1 MSKKSFCSSISSAEK
16 ERRGKRWIGECS
28 FADTL
33 FYLPSLTF
41 PIRRSL
47 EEESFFPLLS
57 PRPPTPLNDL
67 YLSLLKASPPRC
79 IAEWAL
85 THATSSSHTHFR
97 GIKSAPFEIFMSP
110 PLFSSGATF
119 YSPIRRFP
127 LEIQKNIPANTWFCH
142 NLFLKKKTCRGL
154 PPERY
159 VSRGQILGPAAAA
172 VRTAHTHIRIRGRSP
187 PEKRRVG
194 RYPDRRRRPPP
205 PPPPSS
211 ASSSSS
217 SFRTINWRERPW
229 KRRGGG
235 GEGQSLLILPSS
247 PRDCAQQDS

>member
-1 MSKKSFCSSISSAEK
+1 MSAHSQTPFFISRHLLFPYGGAGKKKVFSPFVCS
-16 ERRGKRWIGECS
+16 
-28 FADTL
+28 
-33 FYLPSLTF
+33 PS
-41 PIRRSL
+41 
-47 EEESFFPLLS
+47 
-57 PRPPTPLNDL
+57 LNDL

-194 RYPDRRRRPPP
+194 RYPDRPPPP
-205 PPPPSS
+205 PPPPS
-211 ASSSSS
+211 ASSSSFS

-229 KRRGGG
+229 KRRG